1 MSTSLDKKE
10 VIKFFLNHY
19 QKLGWRERKVFVY
32 SPEEY
37 IFIEESTHNPGLY
50 KILSP
55 YGGFEFAWTC
65 PFYER
70 GTILG

>member
-32 SPEEY
+32 SSEQW
-37 IFIEESTHNPGLY
+37 ISIEESKDNSGLY
-50 KILSP
+50 KISSP
-55 YGGFEFAWTC
+55 YGGFEFAWSC